1 MNVKKYLRKAAKK
14 THQEILSADNGAF
27 LEQLKITVENNKPP
41 RKSIWKKWLAGT
53 GCCIL
58 AAVIAIVCSV
68 AFLRTNNIPVYL
80 EENLITEKTSYTRF
94 NDEQKEFA
102 LNIDTEIF
110 SVNASRTYD
119 KISGNLLFYT
129 LLLNSTKPLIKVEM
143 DIICNRYYQYEYIS
157 KTKLDTQVEL
167 TDYTLTYRTETIS
180 DPDFDT
186 KFFHA
191 SGEIFGDEIKIYIRN
206 YDETLTTENEHFLS
220 FVQDTIQKQ

>member
-1 MNVKKYLRKAAKK
+1 MNVKKYLRKEAQK

-53 GCCIL
+53 GCCVL
-58 AAVIAIVCSV
+58 AAVVAIVCSV
-68 AFLRTNNIPVYL
+68 AFLHTNNTPVYL
-80 EENLITEKTSYTRF
+80 EENFVIEQTAYTHF
-94 NDEQKEFA
+94 NEEQKEFT
-102 LNIDTEIF
+102 LNIDTDIF
-110 SVNASRTYD
+110 SVNARRTYD
-119 KISGNLLFYT
+119 KITGNLLYYT
-129 LLLNSTKPLIKVEM
+129 IALQSEKAPITADIV
-143 DIICNRYYQYEYIS
+143 IICNRYYTHEIY
-157 KTKLDTQVEL
+157 TKANLDTQVEL
-167 TDYTLTYRTETIS
+167 TGYTLTYRTETIS

-206 YDETLTTENEHFLS
+206 YNETLTTENEHFLS

>member
-1 MNVKKYLRKAAKK
+1 MNVKKYLRKEAQK

-68 AFLRTNNIPVYL
+68 AFLHTNNTPVYL
-80 EENLITEKTSYTRF
+80 EENCVSEPTAYTHF
-94 NDEQKEFA
+94 NEEQKEFT
-102 LNIDTEIF
+102 LNIDTDIF

-119 KISGNLLFYT
+119 KITGNLLYYT
-129 LLLNSTKPLIKVEM
+129 IILQSDKKAITADMV
-143 DIICNRYYQYEYIS
+143 IICNRYYTHEIFMKANS
-157 KTKLDTQVEL
+157 DTQAEL
-167 TDYTLTYRTETIS
+167 TGYTLIYRTETIS